1 MEQPDLQKRLVV
13 TILTTTVGVR
23 EWEES
28 GFPYGFLPGE
38 KKNPCDKELL
48 WIWTVMADTRTD
60 M

>member
-1 MEQPDLQKRLVV
+1 MV